1 MRMYSWSRY
10 GQRIAISLYDDG
22 ATMDKKEIFFLTKPP
37 QSDRTELCLHLME
50 RSVDAVLYLAGD
62 GVYNLLDAAFLEALP
77 AGGVLACRED
87 LEARG
92 VQAGERAA
100 VPESFYELLV
110 EDIVSEGSRI
120 YTF

>member
-1 MRMYSWSRY
+1 
-10 GQRIAISLYDDG
+10 
-22 ATMDKKEIFFLTKPP
+22 MDKRDIFFLTKPP
-37 QSDRTELCLHLME
+37 QSDRTELCLRLME
-50 RSVDAVLYLAGD
+50 RSEDPVLYLAGD
-62 GVYNLLDAAFLEALP
+62 GVYNLLDVAILEALP
-77 AGGVLACRED
+77 AGGVLACGED

-92 VQAGERAA
+92 LQAGGRAA